1 MKWFNDYRV
10 SLTLLIFMTV
20 IIAGNGSL
28 KADFIFGEPVN
39 LGSVL
44 NTTAAEGGMCIS
56 PDDLTLYFS
65 TGYSGSVRPGGHGG
79 EDIWMATRTS
89 PNEAWGT
96 PVNLGAPINSSASE
110 AFASISLDGLTLY
123 FCDFFYGT
131 ARPGGVGGK
140 DLWMSTRT
148 SWNDP
153 WSTPVNMGSV
163 INSTGDDITP
173 TTSAD
178 GLTLIFASNRGSGGW
193 QYDLWMS
200 TRTNTDSE
208 WSTPVNMGPTINSTS
223 YDGAANLSSDG
234 LTLFFASNRPGG
246 MGSDDIW
253 MAVRKTVNDPWEPPI
268 NLGSV
273 INTNVDDTAPA
284 ISSDGRTLY
293 FDSPRPGGFGSYDL
307 LQASITPIVDFN
319 GDGIIDIS
327 DLVIIIENWGTD
339 ETLCDIGPMPWGDG
353 IVDRADLEVLMDYWG
368 QEVNDPT
375 LIAYWPLDET
385 EGDIAY
391 DSIGENDGTLYG
403 EPLWQP
409 EGGMVDGALELN
421 GTNDYISTNPVA
433 KLTSGPFSVFAWI
446 KGGAPGQAII
456 SQVNSANLI
465 MADASEGKLATE
477 FASRRA
483 VETLVSEVVITDG
496 DWHRVALIWDGTQ
509 KVLYEDD
516 IEVALKTGDAGISE
530 DGLYIGAGKNLEE
543 GSFFSGLIDDVRIY
557 NRVIVP

>member
-1 MKWFNDYRV
+1 MMKKTNDYRV
-10 SLTLLIFMTV
+10 SLTLFIFMTV
-20 IIAGNGSL
+20 IVTCSSSAV
-28 KADFIFGEPVN
+28 ADCIFSEPVN

-56 PDDLTLYFS
+56 SDDLTLYFS

-89 PNEAWGT
+89 PTEAWGT

-110 AFASISLDGLTLY
+110 AFASISSDGLTLY

-148 SWNDP
+148 SRNDP

-200 TRTNTDSE
+200 TRASTDSE
-208 WSTPVNMGPTINSTS
+208 WGTPVNMGPTINSSS

-234 LTLFFASNRPGG
+234 LALFFASNRPGG

-253 MAVRKTVNDPWEPPI
+253 MATRKTVNDPWETPV
-268 NLGSV
+268 NLGDV

-284 ISSDGRTLY
+284 ISADGRTLY
-293 FDSPRPGGFGSYDL
+293 FDSPRPGGLGSYDL
-307 LQASITPIVDFN
+307 WQVSITPIIDFN
-319 GDGIIDIS
+319 GDKLIDIN
-327 DLVIIIENWGTD
+327 DLVIMIENWGTN
-339 ETLCDIGPMPWGDG
+339 ESLCDIGPMPWGDG
-353 IVDRADLEVLMDYWG
+353 IVDKQDLEVFMSHWG
-368 QEVNDPT
+368 EDHT
-375 LIAYWPLDET
+375 LIAHWKLDET

-391 DSIGENDGTLYG
+391 DSIGENNGTIYG
-403 EPLWQP
+403 IPIWQP
-409 EGGMVDGALELN
+409 AGGYIDGALEFD
-421 GTNDYISTNPVA
+421 GINDYISTPRV
-433 KLTSGPFSVFAWI
+433 LGLSPGPFSIFAWI
-446 KGGAPGQAII
+446 KGGLPGQVIL
-456 SQVNSANLI
+456 SQTNRSDWLSADVTDGSLKTEL
-465 MADASEGKLATE
+465 MFLGKAKQ
-477 FASRRA
+477 
-483 VETLVSEVVITDG
+483 TLQSQAVITD
-496 DWHRVALIWDGTQ
+496 DSWHRLGLVWDGTNRI
-509 KVLYEDD
+509 LYVDD
-516 IEVALKTGDAGISE
+516 TEVASDTYGAGSLV
-530 DGLYIGAGKNLEE
+530 GNLQIGAGNKLEV
-543 GSFFSGLIDDVRIY
+543 GTFFSGLIDDVRIY
-557 NRVIVP
+557 NRAVTP